1 MATRNTFSKD
11 GFGRALKQFYAYLD
25 AVPNT
30 LQGYEN
36 VVTKAGATAL
46 DPSVYNSKIVTGGTQ
61 GNEPVTLADGTYVGQ
76 RKLITEVTRT
86 HASDVVVLPFAKIL
100 NVSGTQATAATMTNT
115 GFIMLEWTGAK
126 WHAKY
131 LSNVTITTE

>member
-1 MATRNTFSKD
+1 MAKRNSFSKD

-36 VVTKAGATAL
+36 VTTAAGASAL
-46 DPSVYNSKIVTGGTQ
+46 DPSVYNSKIVTGGTE

-100 NVSGTQATAATMTNT
+100 NASDVQATSATMTNA
-115 GFIMLEWTGAK
+115 GFVLLEWTGAK
-126 WHAKY
+126 WKALY
-131 LSNVTITTE
+131 LSNVTIATA